1 MATHFADTSNSQTF
15 TVLIDRKNAKITA
28 AFPPTLAPYLT
39 ESEFASRI
47 SLLQLRFIVH
57 RHRTAKKAIL
67 FAWIYTI
74 IWFAVF
80 FGNINQSTSN
90 AFVYAMASS
99 SMALLI
105 LFHCSPYAVQVICVL
120 IPAAISKIDSG
131 QGIQACTEM
140 AREWSLE
147 DKRILISYTVIKPK
161 LTFLELYQETL
172 GVIIQISPTSG
183 SHQFLLS
190 T

>member
-1 MATHFADTSNSQTF
+1 MAFADTSNSQTF
-15 TVLIDRKNAKITA
+15 PVLIDRKNAKITA
-28 AFPPTLAPYLT
+28 AFPPALAPYLT
-39 ESEFASRI
+39 EGEFASRI

-80 FGNINQSTSN
+80 FGNMNQSTSN

-105 LFHCSPYAVQVICVL
+105 SFYYSPYAVQ
-120 IPAAISKIDSG
+120 
-131 QGIQACTEM
+131 GIQAFTEM
-140 AREWSLE
+140 AHEWSLE
-147 DKRILISYTVIKPK
+147 DKRIGISYTVIEPK
-161 LTFLELYQETL
+161 LTLLELYQETL
-172 GVIIQISPTSG
+172 DLIIQISQTSG
-183 SHQFLLS
+183 PRQFLLS